1 MDQNQSLA
9 RHMSKSVI
17 STIKLLLVAC
27 LVFAG
32 LATSSISAATL
43 VPGQIT
49 ITSIVPSSGQLVVAW
64 EITAPGGALTDVE
77 FTTDNGTTWLT
88 TGSATSPATITTT
101 SRSATVGLQDGNYSH
116 LEDLDNDAAID
127 DTIVGYALALRAVN
141 ASGQGAPS
149 KRFEVIVGS
158 SRTQPA
164 SIAAVTSGDRSL
176 TLTLQHPVRATGVG
190 CVQYSTNGGTTWSP
204 LEAYST
210 TLTVV
215 GLSTD
220 QTTPLVNGTRYSVK
234 VRYWD
239 ICGGNVGTAITALPG
254 FGISGASA
262 TAYGTPSDVPAPSE
276 IISITP
282 RTTSLVVNAEL
293 GLTGGSPVTRLEYST
308 DGGTT
313 WAPILPIPAALS
325 GKLDTPGSPYSFTLS
340 AKSSGGALDI
350 DTSYSVT
357 LRSMNIVGYSVAST
371 AVTASTGGVPRPSE
385 IVVIDS
391 RATSLVVYAEL
402 GMSNGSTISRLEY
415 STDGGT
421 TWAPILPMPA
431 ALSGKLDTPGTE
443 YSFVIST
450 RSVGGS
456 LSIDTS
462 YTVALRSRNSAGNS
476 VASAS
481 VVASTSGVPRPSEII
496 SIVPR
501 AKSLVVNAE
510 LGMSGGATISAL
522 EYSTDDGVTWAT
534 ILPIPAALLPT
545 DLTVLGTKCAVM
557 PALPPILYPATCK
570 LNVPGTAYSF
580 TISVKSS
587 GGAVS
592 SDASYTVALR
602 SRNSA
607 GNSVASAS
615 VTTSTAGSPRPSEIV
630 SIAPRSNSLAVSAEL
645 GMAGGSVITR
655 LDYTTDG
662 GTTWAAILP
671 IPAALSGKLDTPGSA
686 YSFTITLKS
695 SGGSLSPDTNY
706 TVALRSAN
714 SAGNSS
720 ASASMVAETTGVGY
734 LAPPSID
741 TVTVRNKSFIV
752 KALLPTLP
760 TGVSINRV
768 EYSTDSGTTW
778 RNSGQKTGSFIISL
792 TSGGAVLTV
801 GALYSIEVRLVTTAG
816 NGLASETYQISAGNV
831 STPPVLYTASSNSGL
846 ITVSGTLGNTNGA
859 SITRLEYSTDNG
871 VSWSTGMTLA
881 DVTTTPSAPA
891 PTTTT
896 TVASSSSTSTTAA
909 PTTTTTVAASSSG
922 GIPKNWTFVVSNISS
937 SLGTPVQPGAVYL
950 IKVRSVS
957 AAGIS
962 GPSNAKAVTLAGSP
976 RIPTILSATAA
987 NNSIT
992 LTISY
997 AKTGGVSVT
1006 DVEYSTDDGASWKS
1020 GGDTANSLVITE
1032 ESAAA
1037 SSFLSPGEL
1046 YIVRIRL
1053 IANGGVSGTSAPRSV
1068 RTTGTDSALTMEKLA
1083 DKPLSLGSF
1092 DVKGEAKSKSGR
1104 TIVYASST
1112 LATCS
1117 VTTTKVTLLKTGI
1130 CTIVASIVAD
1140 GEFKKDSVS
1149 KSFNITEVKEATL
1162 AVGED
1167 ITVNALAALQLPSKA
1182 PKAIVKATVVPASK
1196 NICTI
1201 KGSTISIVKAG
1212 VCKVKLVSKN
1222 KAGKAVS
1229 KVATITVKQ

>member
-9 RHMSKSVI
+9 RHMSKSVL
-17 STIKLLLVAC
+17 SNIKILVALC

-32 LATSSISAATL
+32 IAAPSVSAATL

-49 ITSIVPSSGQLVVAW
+49 ITSIIPSSGQLVIAW
-64 EITAPGGALTDVE
+64 ELTAPGGALTDVE

-127 DTIVGYALALRAVN
+127 DTIVGYAVSIRAVN

-164 SIAAVTSGDRSL
+164 SITAVTSGDRSL

-262 TAYGTPSDVPAPSE
+262 TAYGTPSDAPAPSE

-357 LRSMNIVGYSVAST
+357 LRSLNIVGYSVAST

-443 YSFVIST
+443 YSFAIST

-456 LSIDTS
+456 LSIDT
-462 YTVALRSRNSAGNS
+462 
-476 VASAS
+476 
-481 VVASTSGVPRPSEII
+481 
-496 SIVPR
+496 
-501 AKSLVVNAE
+501 
-510 LGMSGGATISAL
+510 
-522 EYSTDDGVTWAT
+522 
-534 ILPIPAALLPT
+534 
-545 DLTVLGTKCAVM
+545 
-557 PALPPILYPATCK
+557 
-570 LNVPGTAYSF
+570 
-580 TISVKSS
+580 
-587 GGAVS
+587 
-592 SDASYTVALR
+592 SYTVALR

-741 TVTVRNKSFIV
+741 TVTVRNKSFVV

-760 TGVSINRV
+760 TGVSTNRV

-997 AKTGGVSVT
+997 AKTGGVTVT

-1020 GGDTANSLVITE
+1020 SGDTANSLVITE

-1092 DVKGEAKSKSGR
+1092 DVKGAAKSKSGR

>member
-1 MDQNQSLA
+1 MHQTKFLA
-9 RHMSKSVI
+9 RHMIKSVL
-17 STIKLLLVAC
+17 STIKLLVAVC

-32 LATSSISAATL
+32 LATPSISAATL

-49 ITSIVPSSGQLVVAW
+49 ITSIIPSSGQLVIAW
-64 EITAPGGALTDVE
+64 EITAPGGTLTGVD

-88 TGSATSPATITTT
+88 TGSTTSPATITTT
-101 SRSATVGLQDGNYSH
+101 SRSAAVGLQDGNYSH
-116 LEDLDNDAAID
+116 LEDLDSDAAID
-127 DTIVGYALALRAVN
+127 DTIVGYAVALRASN
-141 ASGQGAPS
+141 ASGNGASS

-164 SIAAVTSGDRSL
+164 SITAITSGDRSL
-176 TLTLQHPVRATGVG
+176 TLTLHHPVRATGVG
-190 CVQYSTNGGTTWSP
+190 CVQYSTNNGTTWSP

-210 TLTVV
+210 TMTIA

-239 ICGGNVGTAITALPG
+239 ICAGNLGTAITALPG

-262 TAYGTPSDVPAPSE
+262 TVYGTPSDVPAPSE
-276 IISITP
+276 IVSITP

-308 DGGTT
+308 DAGTT

-325 GKLDTPGSPYSFTLS
+325 GKLDTPGSAYSFTLS
-340 AKSSGGALDI
+340 TKSAGGALDI

-357 LRSMNIVGYSVAST
+357 LRSMNIVGYSTAS
-371 AVTASTGGVPRPSE
+371 ASVTASTGGVPRPSE
-385 IVVIDS
+385 IISIDP

-415 STDGGT
+415 STDAGT
-421 TWAPILPMPA
+421 TWAPILPIPA
-431 ALSGKLDTPGTE
+431 ALSGKLDIPGTA
-443 YSFVIST
+443 YSFTISVK
-450 RSVGGS
+450 SSGGAVS
-456 LSIDTS
+456 SDTS

-481 VVASTSGVPRPSEII
+481 VVTSTAGVPRPSEII
-496 SIVPR
+496 SVVPR

-510 LGMSGGATISAL
+510 LGMSGGSTISAL
-522 EYSTDDGVTWAT
+522 EYSTDGGTTWAT
-534 ILPIPAALLPT
+534 ILPIPAALS
-545 DLTVLGTKCAVM
+545 G
-557 PALPPILYPATCK
+557 K
-570 LNVPGTAYSF
+570 LDIPGTAYSF
-580 TISVKSS
+580 TISAKSS

-592 SDASYTVALR
+592 SDTSYTVALR

-615 VTTSTAGSPRPSEIV
+615 VVTSTAGSPRPSEII
-630 SIAPRSNSLAVSAEL
+630 SISPKSNSLVVSAEL
-645 GMAGGSVITR
+645 GMAGGSVITA
-655 LDYTTDG
+655 LEYSTDG
-662 GTTWAAILP
+662 GTTWATILP
-671 IPAALSGKLDTPGSA
+671 IPAALTGKLDIPGTA
-686 YSFTITLKS
+686 YSFTIVTKS
-695 SGGSLSPDTNY
+695 SGGSLSSDTNY
-706 TVALRSAN
+706 TVALRSVN
-714 SAGNSS
+714 SAGNST

-734 LAPPSID
+734 LSPPSID

-760 TGVSINRV
+760 TGVSTTRV
-768 EYSTDSGTTW
+768 EYSTDGGTTW

-792 TSGGAVLTV
+792 TSGGAILTI
-801 GALYSIEVRLVTTAG
+801 GALYNIGVRLVTTAG

-896 TVASSSSTSTTAA
+896 PVTTTTVASPSSTSTTVASPSSTSTTVAPTTTVASSSFTS
-909 PTTTTTVAASSSG
+909 
-922 GIPKNWTFVVSNISS
+922 IPKNWTFVVSNISS
-937 SLGTPVQPGAVYL
+937 SLSTPVQPGAVYL

-957 AAGIS
+957 AAGTS

-976 RIPTILSATAA
+976 KIPIIQLATSA

-997 AKTGGVSVT
+997 AKTGGVTVT
-1006 DVEYSTDDGASWKS
+1006 DIEYSTDDGASWAS
-1020 GGDTANSLVITE
+1020 SGDTANSLVITE
-1032 ESAAA
+1032 ESSAAR
-1037 SSFLSPGEL
+1037 SFLNPGEL

-1068 RTTGTDSALTMEKLA
+1068 RTTGTDAALTMEKLA

-1112 LATCS
+1112 LDICS
-1117 VTTTKVTLLKTGI
+1117 VVATKVTLLKTGV

-1182 PKAIVKATVVPASK
+1182 PKAKVTATVVPASK
-1196 NICTI
+1196 DICTL
-1201 KGSTISIVKAG
+1201 KDSTISILKAG

-1229 KVATITVKQ
+1229 KVATITVK

>member
-1 MDQNQSLA
+1 
-9 RHMSKSVI
+9 
-17 STIKLLLVAC
+17 
-27 LVFAG
+27 
-32 LATSSISAATL
+32 
-43 VPGQIT
+43 
-49 ITSIVPSSGQLVVAW
+49 
-64 EITAPGGALTDVE
+64 
-77 FTTDNGTTWLT
+77 
-88 TGSATSPATITTT
+88 
-101 SRSATVGLQDGNYSH
+101 
-116 LEDLDNDAAID
+116 
-127 DTIVGYALALRAVN
+127 
-141 ASGQGAPS
+141 
-149 KRFEVIVGS
+149 
-158 SRTQPA
+158 
-164 SIAAVTSGDRSL
+164 
-176 TLTLQHPVRATGVG
+176 
-190 CVQYSTNGGTTWSP
+190 
-204 LEAYST
+204 
-210 TLTVV
+210 
-215 GLSTD
+215 
-220 QTTPLVNGTRYSVK
+220 
-234 VRYWD
+234 
-239 ICGGNVGTAITALPG
+239 
-254 FGISGASA
+254 
-262 TAYGTPSDVPAPSE
+262 
-276 IISITP
+276 
-282 RTTSLVVNAEL
+282 
-293 GLTGGSPVTRLEYST
+293 
-308 DGGTT
+308 
-313 WAPILPIPAALS
+313 
-325 GKLDTPGSPYSFTLS
+325 
-340 AKSSGGALDI
+340 
-350 DTSYSVT
+350 
-357 LRSMNIVGYSVAST
+357 
-371 AVTASTGGVPRPSE
+371 
-385 IVVIDS
+385 
-391 RATSLVVYAEL
+391 
-402 GMSNGSTISRLEY
+402 
-415 STDGGT
+415 
-421 TWAPILPMPA
+421 
-431 ALSGKLDTPGTE
+431 
-443 YSFVIST
+443 
-450 RSVGGS
+450 
-456 LSIDTS
+456 
-462 YTVALRSRNSAGNS
+462 
-476 VASAS
+476 
-481 VVASTSGVPRPSEII
+481 
-496 SIVPR
+496 
-501 AKSLVVNAE
+501 
-510 LGMSGGATISAL
+510 
-522 EYSTDDGVTWAT
+522 
-534 ILPIPAALLPT
+534 
-545 DLTVLGTKCAVM
+545 
-557 PALPPILYPATCK
+557 
-570 LNVPGTAYSF
+570 
-580 TISVKSS
+580 
-587 GGAVS
+587 
-592 SDASYTVALR
+592 
-602 SRNSA
+602 
-607 GNSVASAS
+607 
-615 VTTSTAGSPRPSEIV
+615 
-630 SIAPRSNSLAVSAEL
+630 
-645 GMAGGSVITR
+645 MAGGSVITR

-741 TVTVRNKSFIV
+741 TVTVRNKSFVV

-760 TGVSINRV
+760 TGVSTNRV

>member
-1 MDQNQSLA
+1 MHQNIFSMRRL
-9 RHMSKSVI
+9 SKSVI
-17 STIKLLLVAC
+17 STIKLMVVTC
-27 LVFAG
+27 LVSAG
-32 LATSSISAATL
+32 LVTYAVSAATL

-49 ITSIVPSSGQLVVAW
+49 ITSIIPSSGQLVIAW
-64 EITAPGGALTDVE
+64 EMTAPGGALTDVE

-116 LEDLDNDAAID
+116 LEDLDNDAVD
-127 DTIVGYALALRAVN
+127 DTIVGYAVSIRAVN

-149 KRFEVIVGS
+149 KRYEVIVGS

-164 SIAAVTSGDRSL
+164 SITAVTSGDRSL

-210 TLTVV
+210 TLTVA

-325 GKLDTPGSPYSFTLS
+325 GKLDTPGSAYSFTLS
-340 AKSSGGALDI
+340 AKSSGGVLDI

-357 LRSMNIVGYSVAST
+357 LRSMNIVGYSIAST

-385 IVVIDS
+385 IV
-391 RATSLVVYAEL
+391 
-402 GMSNGSTISRLEY
+402 
-415 STDGGT
+415 
-421 TWAPILPMPA
+421 
-431 ALSGKLDTPGTE
+431 
-443 YSFVIST
+443 
-450 RSVGGS
+450 
-456 LSIDTS
+456 
-462 YTVALRSRNSAGNS
+462 
-476 VASAS
+476 
-481 VVASTSGVPRPSEII
+481 
-496 SIVPR
+496 
-501 AKSLVVNAE
+501 
-510 LGMSGGATISAL
+510 
-522 EYSTDDGVTWAT
+522 
-534 ILPIPAALLPT
+534 
-545 DLTVLGTKCAVM
+545 
-557 PALPPILYPATCK
+557 
-570 LNVPGTAYSF
+570 
-580 TISVKSS
+580 
-587 GGAVS
+587 
-592 SDASYTVALR
+592 
-602 SRNSA
+602 
-607 GNSVASAS
+607 
-615 VTTSTAGSPRPSEIV
+615 
-630 SIAPRSNSLAVSAEL
+630 SIAPRSNSLAISAEL

-741 TVTVRNKSFIV
+741 TVTVRNKSFVV

-760 TGVSINRV
+760 TGVSTNRV

-816 NGLASETYQISAGNV
+816 VGLASETYQISAGNV
-831 STPPVLYTASSNSGL
+831 STPPVLYTASSNNGL

-859 SITRLEYSTDNG
+859 SVTRLEYSTDNG
-871 VSWSTGMTLA
+871 ASWFTGMTLA
-881 DVTTTPSAPA
+881 DVTAAPSSSTPAVTTTTVASSSTTVA

-896 TVASSSSTSTTAA
+896 TVAPASSTT
-909 PTTTTTVAASSSG
+909 
-922 GIPKNWTFVVSNISS
+922 GIPKNWTFVVSNVSS
-937 SLGTPVQPGAVYL
+937 SVSTPIKSGTVYL
-950 IKVRSVS
+950 MRVRAVS
-957 AAGIS
+957 AAGTS
-962 GPSNAKAVTLAGSP
+962 GPSNSKAVTLAGSP
-976 RIPTILSATAA
+976 KAPTIQSATAA

-992 LTISY
+992 LTVSY
-997 AKTGGVSVT
+997 TKPSGVTVT
-1006 DVEYSTDDGASWKS
+1006 DIEYSTDDGVSWASS
-1020 GGDTANSLVITE
+1020 GDTGNSLVITE
-1032 ESAAA
+1032 ESAAG

-1046 YIVRIRL
+1046 YIIRIRI

-1068 RTTGTDSALTMEKLA
+1068 RTTGTDAALTIEKFT
-1083 DKPLSLGSF
+1083 DKPLSSGSF
-1092 DVKGEAKSKSGR
+1092 DVKGKAKSKSGR
-1104 TIVYASST
+1104 AIVYTSST
-1112 LATCS
+1112 PATCS
-1117 VTTTKVTLLKTGI
+1117 VLLTKVTLLQVGV
-1130 CTIVASIVAD
+1130 CTIVASVVAD

-1149 KSFNITEVKEATL
+1149 ANFTITEVKSANLT
-1162 AVGED
+1162 VGEGMKVAD
-1167 ITVNALAALQLPSKA
+1167 LVLLQFPAKA
-1182 PKAIVKATVVPASK
+1182 PKAKVNATIVPASK
-1196 NICTI
+1196 SICTLNNA
-1201 KGSTISIVKAG
+1201 TVVTVKAG
-1212 VCKVKLVSKN
+1212 ICKVKLVSKN
-1222 KAGKAVS
+1222 KAGKTIS
-1229 KVATITVKQ
+1229 KIAKITVT